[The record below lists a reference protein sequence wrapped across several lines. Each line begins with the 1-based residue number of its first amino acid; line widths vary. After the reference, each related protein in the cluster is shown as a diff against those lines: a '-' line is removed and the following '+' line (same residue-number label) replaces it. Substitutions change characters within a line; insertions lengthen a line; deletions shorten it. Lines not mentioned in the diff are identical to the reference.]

1 MVIYKAHYLALL
13 AENKLNDELLSM
25 DQQMNARYDVLV
37 KQLMEERSVNKEL
50 KEKDQMRWV
59 QEMNNIK
66 NSVEK
71 NLLDEFINI

>member
-1 MVIYKAHYLALL
+1 
-13 AENKLNDELLSM
+13 
-25 DQQMNARYDVLV
+25 MNARYDVLV

-71 NLLDEFINI
+71 KLLDEFINI

>member
-1 MVIYKAHYLALL
+1 
-13 AENKLNDELLSM
+13 
-25 DQQMNARYDVLV
+25 MNARYDVLV
-37 KQLMEERSVNKEL
+37 KQLMEESSVNKEL